1 MAKDKDQLKL
11 SKATV
16 KKINKVATG
25 PLLGPVEG
33 KVPASNGKPVTTVAP
48 LGTFQSIQE
57 RLEAARTAE

>member
-33 KVPASNGKPVTTVAP
+33 KVPAAQGKPVTTVAP
-48 LGTFQSIQE
+48 LGTIQSVQE
-57 RLEAARTAE
+57 RLDAARAAE